1 MEGHDV
7 ERTDDR
13 AHRAAN
19 ASRRVD
25 QDEVPNRVAADR
37 ARWTDALAGSRIAV
51 AALVWKGCRR
61 YGAGFDVH
69 PLSRERPFV
78 KGPREISAGRML
90 NGAGYFALKTAN
102 APFRVNEHGLHR
114 YHLR

>member
-25 QDEVPNRVAADR
+25 QDEVATRVAADG
-37 ARWTDALAGSRIAV
+37 AGWTDTLARSRIAV
-51 AALVWKGCRR
+51 AALVRKGRR
-61 YGAGFDVH
+61 RDGAGFDVH
-69 PLSRERPFV
+69 SLSRERPFV
-78 KGPREISAGRML
+78 KGLREISAGRML
-90 NGAGYFALKTAN
+90 NGAGYFALKTTN

-114 YHLR
+114 HHLR